1 MDKIYNQELD
11 ETYYKETLD
20 NGLQV
25 IIINKPDFLT
35 TFAGFGA
42 YYGALNIAQKVDDK
56 EYNFNP
62 GVAHFLEHKL
72 FENDEYKVFESF
84 SQMGCS
90 VNAFTSLNET
100 VYHFTTSNRDIE
112 KPLNLLL
119 DFVQSFNITEES
131 VEKEKDIII
140 QEVNMYKQDVDSR
153 LMEETLK
160 SLYIYSPIRNDIG
173 GDNESIKRINKEELE
188 LCYKINYHPSNM
200 ILVVVSPI
208 DPYKIIDIVRKNQA
222 SKGFKKASKPISNN
236 RQEPLQVNRKEY
248 NFNMDINKA
257 KHVYGIKL
265 KPCFKDAKEF
275 SFKEWCLYLYLKI
288 YFSSSNPNYQE
299 WLDKGIIN
307 DYFSFDVD
315 FSKEFAYII
324 FSNESDDDNLKE
336 LVDEELKKD
345 LLTEEALTLCKR
357 KLLGA
362 SFRVLNDIE
371 NFGIG
376 YMRDYLNGYDFF
388 DNIKIIE
395 SITLDDLKIAMA
407 DFDLAN
413 YSLIHVYP
421 QG

>member
-1 MDKIYNQELD
+1 M
-11 ETYYKETLD
+11 
-20 NGLQV
+20 
-25 IIINKPDFLT
+25 
-35 TFAGFGA
+35 
-42 YYGALNIAQKVDDK
+42 
-56 EYNFNP
+56 
-62 GVAHFLEHKL
+62 
-72 FENDEYKVFESF
+72 
-84 SQMGCS
+84 
-90 VNAFTSLNET
+90 
-100 VYHFTTSNRDIE
+100 
-112 KPLNLLL
+112 
-119 DFVQSFNITEES
+119 
-131 VEKEKDIII
+131 
-140 QEVNMYKQDVDSR
+140 
-153 LMEETLK
+153 
-160 SLYIYSPIRNDIG
+160 
-173 GDNESIKRINKEELE
+173 
-188 LCYKINYHPSNM
+188 
-200 ILVVVSPI
+200 
-208 DPYKIIDIVRKNQA
+208 
-222 SKGFKKASKPISNN
+222 
-236 RQEPLQVNRKEY
+236 
-248 NFNMDINKA
+248 
-257 KHVYGIKL
+257 
-265 KPCFKDAKEF
+265 
-275 SFKEWCLYLYLKI
+275 KI

-345 LLTEEALTLCKR
+345 WLTEEALTLCKR